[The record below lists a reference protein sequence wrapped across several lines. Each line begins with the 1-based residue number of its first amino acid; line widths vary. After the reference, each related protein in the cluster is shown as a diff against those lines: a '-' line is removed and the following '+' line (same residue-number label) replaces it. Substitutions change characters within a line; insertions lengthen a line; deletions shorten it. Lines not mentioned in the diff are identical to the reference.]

1 MDRHMKKDGQIIL
14 CAGLKSS
21 GSTWLY
27 NAVIQLMKASA
38 RASGDPRQ
46 IKPLYAEDVKA
57 FPPAAKRG
65 DCLIVKTHIPSPAL
79 QFLVR
84 FTGGPVFI
92 TVREPRDAIASL
104 MQRFDHKFDVCL
116 EEVSAGATA
125 ILELANSGR
134 FLPLRYES
142 NFTAKR
148 GTLSKIAS
156 HLKVAINSDEREK
169 IRLNLMPENVARK
182 IDALKRRG
190 VFGRK
195 HDPNRFDPVTQWHPG
210 HMGDGR
216 IGKYNEI
223 LSLPQQRAVLK
234 RLREYCR
241 TFGYPSLLASTPAKR
256 RK

>member
-1 MDRHMKKDGQIIL
+1 MKRDGQIIL

-27 NAVIQLMKASA
+27 NAVIQLIKTSA
-38 RASGDPRQ
+38 RSSDDRRK
-46 IKPLYAEDVKA
+46 IRPLYAEDVKA
-57 FPPAAKRG
+57 FPPSARQS

-84 FTGGPVFI
+84 FTGGTVFI

-104 MQRFDHKFDVCL
+104 MQRFDHEFDICL
-116 EEVSAGATA
+116 EEVSAGAAA

-134 FLPLRYES
+134 CLLLRYERK
-142 NFTAKR
+142 FTGKR
-148 GTLSKIAS
+148 ATLSKIAS
-156 HLKVAINSDEREK
+156 HLKVPADRDTIEK
-169 IRLNLMPENVARK
+169 ICLTLAPETVTQKIEALGRK
-182 IDALKRRG
+182 G

-195 HDPNRFDPVTQWHPG
+195 RDPNRFDPATQWHPG
-210 HMGDGR
+210 HVGDGQ

-223 LSLPQQRAVLK
+223 LSLAQQRAVLK

-241 TFGYPSLLASTPAKR
+241 AFEYSSSLPSNPRER
-256 RK
+256 R